1 MTQKQM
7 IDMVQRHHP
16 ELNSTE
22 VRIYLQDASDKFCK
36 ETRILQGYANF
47 DTVAD
52 QRYYN
57 LNDLDGDDSTADQ
70 YRFIDVERVEFS
82 GFSIDRLTSP
92 PQKRSDA

>member
-16 ELNSTE
+16 ELKSTE

-47 DTVAD
+47 DIVAD

-57 LNDLDGDDSTADQ
+57 LNDLDGDDSAADQ
-70 YRFIDVERVEFS
+70 YRFIDVEKVEFS

>member
-16 ELNSTE
+16 ELKSTE

-36 ETRILQGYANF
+36 ETRILQGYVDFN
-47 DTVAD
+47 TVAD
-52 QRYYN
+52 QRYYP
-57 LNDLDGDDSTADQ
+57 LDILKDGGSVNDQFKL
-70 YRFIDVERVEFS
+70 IDVERVEFS
-82 GFSIDRLTSP
+82 GFQIDRLTSP